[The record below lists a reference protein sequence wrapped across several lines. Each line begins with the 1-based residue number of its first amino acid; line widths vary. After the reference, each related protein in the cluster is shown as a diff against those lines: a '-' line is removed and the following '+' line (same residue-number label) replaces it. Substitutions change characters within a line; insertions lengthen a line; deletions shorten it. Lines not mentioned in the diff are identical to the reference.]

1 MESGTRH
8 RGPLPQGPPLRD
20 TCSSGALSPASDGE
34 VRHTLTSYDDTDL
47 RRITALYQPRLQ
59 QAMTEICSTVSAIL
73 HQKKLITETEH
84 QEMKRLH
91 DIHQKMASSEFL
103 CKVVLEKE
111 DARAGRAMWEE
122 LINFQHNP
130 QCQKLKSILSE
141 IHAKGSVLLEEITL
155 KALESEGVQEDLKE
169 AHRFH
174 KKTLRDRNQKLVMN
188 SIGGREKVQSFLLED
203 HYTDLV
209 VISSLRE
216 MRVVEHELLV
226 RGRDHER
233 WRQQVIK
240 KELETLKHHQ
250 IFRSCFGIESRS
262 TSVAISGV
270 AGIGKTTLL
279 QKIVYDWAM
288 DKIYPQFHFIF
299 HFKFRDLNSYGST
312 NIRTLILDC
321 YPYLGRDLDMILQDP
336 SNLLFIFDGLDEFR
350 TSISF
355 IDSSGCNPG
364 VSLCPDPVT
373 LCPIA
378 DIVRCLIQGKVLNGS
393 SVLITTRPTVLK
405 SLKKS
410 VIHLHAEILGFS
422 AEQRKQYFLNFYDT
436 EVIGEEAFRY
446 VEQNDILYTMCYNP
460 SYCWIICCS
469 LQHTF
474 KEAAGEHLQ
483 RPRTITE
490 LFSNYI
496 YNILQNHTREQSN
509 SQDVLLR
516 LGDMAYQGISERVI
530 VFSESHLQEHSL
542 QPSQFLSGFLME
554 FLQTEHSLQR
564 EAYSF
569 FHLTVQEFIAALTR
583 FICTPPDK
591 VTQLLDRA
599 SSIKD
604 GKFEI
609 FLRFF
614 AGLSCPWYQ
623 KLEPFFGELP
633 HATTCR
639 VIDWV
644 GKRLLKKMRN
654 KRKLLNAF
662 HCLYECQNKG
672 LTQAIVTKI
681 RNINFSKTS
690 LSPVDCYLL
699 AWAFELCELIG
710 ILNLQYCQ
718 ITAESLRRLVP
729 VLHKCSELWL
739 LNVNM
744 GDEGINIL
752 SQALRRPDCRIQ
764 KLVLG
769 SNQIGDLGVKR
780 MLEALRHPN
789 CKIKS
794 LRLWDNSLTDACA
807 EELCAALKDNT
818 SLLKLDLSR
827 NAFTAQSVS
836 SFVHLILTSKSLQ
849 DLQLDRNRLEDSGIQ
864 LLSGAL
870 RNPMC
875 KLQRLGLRENNLT
888 DLSLQYLSIAL
899 SSNKIFKYLGLS
911 KNNFTNLS
919 LPFLTEL
926 IRNCSHLRVITLFG
940 NEQLSQQVK
949 NELRALNRELQPS
962 RPKLKVEI

>member
-1 MESGTRH
+1 
-8 RGPLPQGPPLRD
+8 
-20 TCSSGALSPASDGE
+20 
-34 VRHTLTSYDDTDL
+34 
-47 RRITALYQPRLQ
+47 
-59 QAMTEICSTVSAIL
+59 
-73 HQKKLITETEH
+73 
-84 QEMKRLH
+84 
-91 DIHQKMASSEFL
+91 
-103 CKVVLEKE
+103 
-111 DARAGRAMWEE
+111 
-122 LINFQHNP
+122 
-130 QCQKLKSILSE
+130 
-141 IHAKGSVLLEEITL
+141 
-155 KALESEGVQEDLKE
+155 
-169 AHRFH
+169 
-174 KKTLRDRNQKLVMN
+174 MN
-188 SIGGREKVQSFLLED
+188 SIIGREKVQSFLLED

-288 DKIYPQFHFIF
+288 GKIYPQFHFIF

-312 NIRTLILDC
+312 NIRTLILDS
-321 YPYLGRDLDMILQDP
+321 YPYLSRDLDTILQNP

-350 TSISF
+350 TTISF
-355 IDSSGCNPG
+355 TGPSGCNPD

-373 LCPIA
+373 LCSIA
-378 DIVRCLIQGKVLNGS
+378 DIVRCLIQGKVLEGS

-405 SLKKS
+405 LLKKS
-410 VIHLHAEILGFS
+410 IIHLHAEILGFN
-422 AEQRKQYFLNFYDT
+422 AEQRKQYFLNFYNT
-436 EVIGEEAFRY
+436 EAIGEKAFCY

-469 LQHTF
+469 LQNTF
-474 KEAAGEHLQ
+474 RETPGEQLQ

-496 YNILQNHTREQSN
+496 YNILQNHTQEQSH
-509 SQDVLLR
+509 SQDILLR

-530 VFSESHLQEHSL
+530 VFSESQLQENGL

-554 FLQTEHSLQR
+554 ILQTEYSLKR

-583 FICTPPDK
+583 FISTPPDQ

-614 AGLSCPWYQ
+614 SGLSCPWYQ

-633 HATTCR
+633 YATTCR

-644 GKRLLKKMRN
+644 GKRLLRKMRN
-654 KRKLLNAF
+654 KRKLLNSF

-681 RNINFSKTS
+681 KNINFSKTS

-699 AWAFELCELIG
+699 AWAFEPCEMIG

-729 VLHKCSELWL
+729 VLHKCAELWL
-739 LNVNM
+739 LNVNL
-744 GDEGINIL
+744 GDEGLSIL
-752 SQALRRPDCRIQ
+752 SEALRRPDCRIQ
-764 KLVLG
+764 KLVLASNNLTDACAPTLADSICTNQCLKQLILSQNVFTSTFVLSLNRIILDCGNLKDIFLG

-794 LRLWDNSLTDACA
+794 LRLWDNSLTDICA
-807 EELCAALKDNT
+807 EELCAALEENT
-818 SLLKLDLSR
+818 TVLMLDLSR

-849 DLQLDRNRLEDSGIQ
+849 DLQLGRNKLEDPGVQ
-864 LLSGAL
+864 LLAEAL
-870 RNPMC
+870 RNPAC
-875 KLQRLGLRENNLT
+875 KLQRLGLRKNNLT
-888 DLSLQYLSIAL
+888 DLSLRYLSTAL
-899 SSNKIFKYLGLS
+899 SSNQVFKHLDLC
-911 KNNFTNLS
+911 KNSFTDQS
-919 LPFLTEL
+919 LPFLTDL
-926 IRNCSHLRVITLFG
+926 IQNCSRLRVIKLYG
-940 NEQLSQQVK
+940 NDQLSCHVK
-949 NELRALNRELQPS
+949 NQLRALNRELQHS

>member
-1 MESGTRH
+1 MNSGARM
-8 RGPLPQGPPLRD
+8 RGHLPSGPPLQD
-20 TCSSGALSPASDGE
+20 TRSSDAELRQTLASF
-34 VRHTLTSYDDTDL
+34 DDRDL
-47 RRITALYQPRLQ
+47 RRITTLYQPRLQ
-59 QAMTEICSTVSAIL
+59 QAMNEISCTISAIL
-73 HQKKLITETEH
+73 HQKNLITDKEQ
-84 QEMKRLH
+84 QEIKRL
-91 DIHQKMASSEFL
+91 DETHQKVAASEHLF
-103 CKVVLEKE
+103 KVVLGKQN
-111 DARAGRAMWEE
+111 AKAGRAMWEE
-122 LINFQHNP
+122 IINFQHNLH
-130 QCQKLKSILSE
+130 CQKLKSILGE
-141 IHAKGSVLLEEITL
+141 IHAKGPTLLQEITF
-155 KALESEGVQEDLKE
+155 KALGTDAVQEDLKE
-169 AHRFH
+169 AHKLH
-174 KKTLRDRNQKLVMN
+174 KETLRDRNQRLVMN
-188 SIGGREKVQSFLLED
+188 TISGREKVRSVLLAD

-233 WRQQVIK
+233 WRQQVIR
-240 KELETLKHHQ
+240 KELETLQHHQ
-250 IFRSCFGIESRS
+250 IFRSCFGIESKS

-288 DKIYPQFHFIF
+288 GKIYPQFHFIF

-312 NIRTLILDC
+312 NIRTLILDS
-321 YPYLGRDLDMILQDP
+321 YPYLSGVLNKILQDP
-336 SNLLFIFDGLDEFR
+336 SNLLFIFDGLDEFKA
-350 TSISF
+350 SISF
-355 IDSSGCNPG
+355 TDSLECNPG
-364 VSLCPDPVT
+364 VSVCPDPVT
-373 LCPIA
+373 LCPIS
-378 DIVRCLIQGKVLNGS
+378 DIVRCLVQGKVLKGS

-410 VIHLHAEILGFS
+410 VIHLHAEILGFN
-422 AEQRKQYFLNFYDT
+422 AEQRKRYFLNFYDT
-436 EVIGEEAFRY
+436 EAIGEEAFQY

-469 LQHTF
+469 LQTTF
-474 KEAAGEHLQ
+474 RDSPGEQQQ

-496 YNILQNHTREQSN
+496 YNILQNHAREDGH
-509 SQDVLLR
+509 SQEVLLR
-516 LGDMAYQGISERVI
+516 LGDMAYQGVSERVI

-554 FLQTEHSLQR
+554 ILQTEHSLQR

-583 FICTPPDK
+583 FICTPPEQ

-599 SSIKD
+599 GSIKD

-633 HATTCR
+633 HATTCM

-644 GKRLLKKMRN
+644 GKRLLRKTRN

-672 LTQAIVTKI
+672 LTQTIISKI
-681 RNINFSKTS
+681 SNINLSKMS

-699 AWAFELCELIG
+699 AWALEPCELIG

-718 ITAESLRRLVP
+718 MTAEGLRRLVP
-729 VLHKCSELWL
+729 VLHKCTELWL
-739 LNVNM
+739 QSVDL
-744 GDEGINIL
+744 GDVGTGIL
-752 SQALRRPDCRIQ
+752 SEALKRSDCRIQ
-764 KLVLG
+764 KLV
-769 SNQIGDLGVKR
+769 IGANKIEDLGVKR

-789 CKIKS
+789 CKIKN
-794 LRLWDNSLTDACA
+794 LRLWDNCLTDACA
-807 EELCAALKDNT
+807 EDLCAALRHNT
-818 SLLKLDLSR
+818 TLLKLDLSK

-836 SFVHLILTSKSLQ
+836 SFVQLILTSPSLRE
-849 DLQLDRNRLEDSGIQ
+849 LQLGRNRLEDSGVR
-864 LLSGAL
+864 LFSEAL
-870 RNPMC
+870 GNPTC

-888 DLSLQYLSIAL
+888 DCCLQDLSTAL
-899 SSNKIFKYLGLS
+899 SSNQIFRNLDLC
-911 KNNFTNLS
+911 KNSFSSQS
-919 LPFLTEL
+919 LPLLTAL
-926 IRNCSHLRVITLFG
+926 IRNCSRLRVITLYG
-940 NEQLSQQVK
+940 NDQLSPQTK
-949 NELRALNRELQPS
+949 DELRALNRELRAL
-962 RPKLKVEI
+962 RPKLKVEV